1 MNLNGQ
7 GWIYFI
13 LLAFPSIGAIQ
24 GTHDNVDSV
33 TVPSVKTTTV
43 FTMPTF
49 SPSEK
54 LNFTL
59 KLSNSGPACLDSQII
74 FNASL
79 LDHQGRTVQSKF
91 FHYQWFNNANQSYE
105 VSKGQYQAAI
115 IKTFESDSVV
125 AGQYLMSVAVYGDQD
140 SKKKVIAHS
149 STTFILTESLNGDL
163 QVNQSLPFQRN
174 KTVFATDHPIVLKL
188 NMKDKFDKKRYRFNF
203 VWYKNNKLM
212 KATSKPE
219 CTFQIPEKGSYK
231 IEANAFAYSNVKT
244 MDRINYPEVLSDLLL
259 VVNRCKQPNSSADKC
274 KRFTQNITTIERLT
288 VLDIEGGT
296 SVAVK
301 DVIKLNVSCLGSSPT
316 GVCWNATALNR
327 THMNDNVTCT
337 PTVFSNTS
345 CFHQI
350 LVRPKQRGWHDVG
363 IAVYNDI
370 SYMHG
375 NYFVYAYDSDSSGSS
390 VVTIP
395 LVFSLLA
402 AVIVIIGGV
411 YLWKLKKKP
420 YIEVA
425 DFEFHPSIERNG
437 SYVVFANFLVRVKQ
451 FLKRSPIK
459 RLSVQS
465 ENSFQQTSQNS
476 NSGQALYDSL

>member
-1 MNLNGQ
+1 MNLKGQ
-7 GWIYFI
+7 GCICFM
-13 LLAFPSIGAIQ
+13 LLAFPSIGAIK
-24 GTHDNVDSV
+24 GTNDNVNSV

-54 LNFTL
+54 VNFTL

-91 FHYQWFNNANQSYE
+91 FHYEWFNNANRSYE
-105 VSKGQYQAAI
+105 YSKGQYQAAI

-125 AGQYLMSVAVYGDQD
+125 AGQYIMTVAVYGDHS

-149 STTFILTESLNGDL
+149 TTTFILTESLNGDF

-203 VWYKNNKLM
+203 EWYKNDEFM
-212 KATSKPE
+212 KATSIPE
-219 CTFQIPEKGSYK
+219 YTFQIAEKGSYK
-231 IEANAFAYSNVKT
+231 IEANAFVYPNAKS
-244 MDRINYPEVLSDLLL
+244 MDKINYPEVLSDMLL
-259 VVNRCKQPNSSADKC
+259 VDNKCKQRNSSPDKC
-274 KRFTQNITTIERLT
+274 KRFTQTINTKERLT

-296 SVAVK
+296 SVAVN

-316 GVCWNATALNR
+316 GVCWNATSLNR

-345 CFHQI
+345 CFHEI
-350 LVRPKQRGWHDVG
+350 LVRPKQSGWHDVG

-375 NYFVYAYDSDSSGSS
+375 NYFVYAYDPDSSGSS
-390 VVTIP
+390 MVTIP

-437 SYVVFANFLVRVKQ
+437 SYDVFANFLVRVKQ
-451 FLKRSPIK
+451 FVKRSPQK
-459 RLSVQS
+459 LSVQS
-465 ENSFQQTSQNS
+465 DNSFQQTSQNS
-476 NSGQALYDSL
+476 NSGQSLYDSL